1 MFDRIVIACVAV
13 AGLSAGA
20 VYGYKHVKHLGYE
33 EAKAEFAEASRIAIE
48 KHKEETEVILKQRE
62 VINESTVAK
71 LQQENAEKDK
81 QYRAAIARSN
91 GLRVSKAVCSSGSG
105 QATSESSTGNNEA
118 ESVRL
123 PENVERSLYDLV
135 RKADEVNAQL
145 SACQGWIRANKM
157 D

>member
-20 VYGYKHVKHLGYE
+20 VYGYKHVKHLGYQ
-33 EAKAEFAEASRIAIE
+33 EAQAEFAEATRVATKAHEDEIA
-48 KHKEETEVILKQRE
+48 KLNKMHET
-62 VINESTVAK
+62 INKGTVASYETK
-71 LQQENAEKDK
+71 LSDLDRK
-81 QYRAAIARSN
+81 YRNVR
-91 GLRVSKAVCSSGSG
+91 GLRVSKTVCSSNGT
-105 QATSESSTGNNEA
+105 ATSPESPGGNNEA

-123 PENVERSLYDLV
+123 PADVERSLYDLV

-145 SACQGWIRANKM
+145 SACQGWIRANKL

>member
-1 MFDRIVIACVAV
+1 MLNRIIGIIILLLALATG
-13 AGLSAGA
+13 GL
-20 VYGYKHVKHLGYE
+20 YGYNRVKQIGYD
-33 EAKAEFAEASRIAIE
+33 EAKAEFAEASRAATKSHEEEIA
-48 KHKEETEVILKQRE
+48 KLNKMHET
-62 VINESTVAK
+62 INKGTVASYETK
-71 LQQENAEKDK
+71 LSDLDRK
-81 QYRAAIARSN
+81 YRNVR

>member
-33 EAKAEFAEASRIAIE
+33 EAKAEFAEASRAATKAHEDEI
-48 KHKEETEVILKQRE
+48 
-62 VINESTVAK
+62 AK
-71 LQQENAEKDK
+71 LNKMYEKINKGTVENYETKLSDLDRK
-81 QYRAAIARSN
+81 YRNVR
-91 GLRVSKAVCSSGSG
+91 GLRVSKAVCSSNGASTV
-105 QATSESSTGNNEA
+105 AESSTGNNEA

-123 PENVERSLYDLV
+123 PADVERSLYDLV

-145 SACQGWIRANKM
+145 SACQGWIRANKL

>member
-13 AGLSAGA
+13 AGLSAVA

-33 EAKAEFAEASRIAIE
+33 EAQAEFAEASRAAAKAHEDEIAKLNKI
-48 KHKEETEVILKQRE
+48 HET
-62 VINESTVAK
+62 INKGTVASYETK
-71 LQQENAEKDK
+71 LSDLDRK
-81 QYRAAIARSN
+81 YRN
-91 GLRVSKAVCSSGSG
+91 VGGLRVSKTVCSSNGA
-105 QATSESSTGNNEA
+105 ATVAESAAGNNEA

-123 PENVERSLYDLV
+123 PANVERSLYDIV